1 MTIYTKDFPHLET
14 NRDFTEF
21 FREEL
26 VFFYFH
32 NSRLQKY
39 GDIISFSNRFDNVLS
54 TIKTQMMVNRN
65 ATLPYL
71 SLFYRL
77 IANNRDIQGGK
88 GEQNSTYVM
97 IWKLYGY
104 FPSLAIFLLHRFV
117 KPTQNQEYTFGSW
130 RDIKYLCDFIKQHS
144 RYHENDSFIETCI
157 EIANTQ
163 LNYDINTWKCS
174 EHAMDKRYVSNVAKW
189 IPREY
194 KKMGWLFDKL
204 SQHWGKTYYPYIM
217 NSANTH
223 TSKMRAESKYKQL
236 YRKNVSYMNKAIDT
250 TEIKLCKKQRSLIE
264 PTHIPLCCVSKHK
277 NVVYYDSDDNDKLE
291 CSANI
296 QKHLEYKYS
305 NPTTNLLS
313 PECYNSSSS
322 LPISYYVKEA
332 ISFLEND
339 DGNENAHYH
348 ILNNQWQLLSNTHSH
363 HFSGDVIPVID
374 VTSSM
379 QKYDDDP
386 LFAAIGYAILIS
398 QHSSIQ
404 NRILAVDNNPTWIQ
418 LEPDMT
424 FIHKVKQILE
434 YISSGY
440 STKSSYTRAFNLIGK
455 TFLQT
460 QMTGEDIQNMRFV
473 IFSTFNEKLNV
484 PMYDTLN
491 AVLGTYSKNMPHIT
505 FWNLSKHDI
514 SNLPCNYNQPNVQLL
529 SGYSPHLISN
539 LQLNRALI
547 PYLQIKNILDEPQ
560 YQVLDDYINRIVKDL
575 PNYHLP
581 TSSNKHVSISEICLD
596 ICNV

>member
-1 MTIYTKDFPHLET
+1 MSVYMEDFPPLDT
-14 NRDFTEF
+14 TRDITEF

-32 NSRLQKY
+32 NSRLQDY
-39 GDIISFSNRFDNVLS
+39 GDLVHFSNRFDTVLS
-54 TIKTQMMVNRN
+54 TIKTQMTLNRKT
-65 ATLPYL
+65 TLPYL

-77 IANNRDIQGGK
+77 IANNRDIRKGK
-88 GEQNSTYVM
+88 GEQTSTYMM
-97 IWKLYGY
+97 IWKLYRY
-104 FPSLAIFLLHRFV
+104 FPSLATFLLHRFV
-117 KPTQNQEYTFGSW
+117 KTTTNQEYAFGSW

-157 EIANTQ
+157 EITNTQ
-163 LNYDINTWKCS
+163 LKYDINTWKCS
-174 EHAMDKRYVSNVAKW
+174 ENAMDIRYVSNVAKW

-204 SQHWGKTYYPYIM
+204 SQHWGNTHYPYIM
-217 NSANTH
+217 KSTNTH
-223 TSKMRAESKYKQL
+223 TSKMKAESKYKQL
-236 YRKNVSYMNKAIDT
+236 YRKNISYMNKAIDT
-250 TEIKLCKKQRSLIE
+250 TEIKLCKNQRSLIE

-291 CSANI
+291 CSVNI

-305 NPTTNLLS
+305 NPTTKLLNTD
-313 PECYNSSSS
+313 CYNSSSS

-363 HFSGDVIPVID
+363 DFTGDVIPVID

-379 QKYDDDP
+379 QKYNDDP

-398 QHSSIQ
+398 QYSSIQ

-418 LEPDMT
+418 LEEDMT
-424 FIHKVKQILE
+424 FIYKVKRILE
-434 YISSGY
+434 YISVGY
-440 STKSSYTRAFNLIGK
+440 STKSSYSRAFNLIGK

-460 QMTGEDIQNMRFV
+460 RMAGEDIQNMHFV
-473 IFSTFNEKLNV
+473 IFSTFNEKFDI
-484 PMYDTLN
+484 PMYDTLTTI
-491 AVLGTYSKNMPHIT
+491 LYTYSENIPHIT

-514 SNLPCNYNQPNVQLL
+514 TDMPCNYCEPNVQLL

-539 LQLNRALI
+539 LQINNAFI
-547 PYLQIKNILDEPQ
+547 PYLKIKNILDGPQ
-560 YQVLDDYINRIVKDL
+560 YQVLDDYIRKIINRL
-575 PNYHLP
+575 PNHHLSV
-581 TSSNKHVSISEICLD
+581 SSNKHVAISDICLD